1 MNRAGCQMASSLM
14 RNLGCGKKGA
24 MEEQEVENEYSNTR
38 SVVHLISQ
46 SGLGISP
53 TFPSEFE

>member
-1 MNRAGCQMASSLM
+1 MASSLM